1 MQCLLWYHRYRCY
14 KEGQQCTLEKS
25 LLSRNQSQLFRA
37 VPYETMILISVSD
50 YNQFSQDY
58 YDSVINNLP
67 LHRLT
72 CTCGHSAC
80 LSIHAYYKRG
90 IFLPDGTQFLRIC
103 RVRCSECG
111 RTHALLLTSI
121 VPYDRISLVDQHA
134 IVCAY
139 EAGSDRNAVCES
151 NPSIDENNV
160 KSVIRRYV
168 LFWLQRL
175 LAEAISL
182 LKIRTLIRDC
192 ISFYS
197 MQFMQIH
204 KTAAK
209 LFSLTT

>member
-1 MQCLLWYHRYRCY
+1 MQYLLWYHQYRYYR
-14 KEGQQCTLEKS
+14 EGQQPPWKS
-25 LLSRNQSQLFRA
+25 RLLSRNQSQPLRT

-50 YNQFSQDY
+50 YNQFSQNY
-58 YDSVINNLP
+58 YDSIINSLQFN
-67 LHRLT
+67 RLT

-80 LSIHAYYKRG
+80 LAIHAYYKRG
-90 IFLPDGTQFLRIC
+90 IFLPEGTQFLRIC

-111 RTHALLLTSI
+111 KTHALLLTSI
-121 VPYDRISLVDQHA
+121 VPYDRISFADQHA

-139 EAGSDRNAVCES
+139 EDGSVHNAVCKS
-151 NPSIDENNV
+151 NPSIDESNV

-175 LAEAISL
+175 LAETISL
-182 LKIRTLIRDC
+182 LEIRTLIRDC
-192 ISFYS
+192 LSFYS

-204 KTAAK
+204 KTDTK